1 MSQSQLTD
9 AILGT
14 WAFCGGV
21 LFLYNWLNVP
31 VQLTFLLHRRAQ
43 LCDGNFD
50 LRPTTPTHALL
61 HYYCAILYGILL
73 PVFFF
78 VTARV
83 GHALGPYYL
92 GPMVCQDWLYIV
104 GLVLIAWLLVHVIRG
119 IAAGDRLRFG
129 GWIDRIFAGAGLA
142 YCLWFHAW
150 TLSEFQV
157 TMSKFRNGPHELLGY
172 AVFFV
177 YEQSLIFG
185 ATLVYGFALLEARRA
200 AKSIAFTAGLRP
212 RQWAWRAGV
221 FALMLAPWWLSLPH
235 TSHRRAIALIGT
247 HREKI
252 ASLAKEAEI
261 DPRLLAG
268 IVYVSQTRMRSRLTG
283 DLMDQL
289 GVEVAEDN
297 DIIAEFSPIIAY
309 NEPIGLC
316 QIRPKDYLNLC
327 IRSLDQGRDLGGV
340 TLPLGAKVKWKPK
353 VISPD
358 QSLGRKEL
366 IPQLLNPT
374 VNLNTAAAMLYLLRD
389 QWRSAGF
396 KAADDPAILAT
407 IFSGGIE
414 NSRPEASPKP
424 NDFGRRVKAF
434 MESDDCRRALEAKN
448 P

>member
-14 WAFCGGV
+14 WMFCGGV

-61 HYYCAILYGILL
+61 HYYCAIMYGIAV

-78 VTARV
+78 ATARV

-92 GPMVCQDWLYIV
+92 GPMVCQDGLYVV
-104 GLVLIAWLLVHVIRG
+104 GLALMAWLLVHVIRG

-129 GWIDRIFAGAGLA
+129 GWVDRIFAGAGLA

-157 TMSKFRNGPHELLGY
+157 TMSKFRNGPHEPLGY

-316 QIRPKDYLNLC
+316 QIRPKDYLNIC
-327 IRSLDQGRDLGGV
+327 IRGEMNEFGRPKSEPRIKL
-340 TLPLGAKVKWKPK
+340 KWAPK
-353 VISPD
+353 MIGEGNYRAEGEMVRELLSPD
-358 QSLGRKEL
+358 
-366 IPQLLNPT
+366 T
-374 VNLNTAAAMLYLLRD
+374 NLRTAAAMLYLLRD

-414 NSRPEASPKP
+414 NSRPEVSPKP